1 MIGSPSLIFGV
12 KAFPKIR
19 LIQSNE
25 RGFRARLGAPVTG
38 RRVRLHGSKAMNQL
52 MSSKRETKNA
62 TITMRT
68 KEAALVATLGLAVLA
83 PYAGYAE
90 QPPPP
95 CHPNLHA
102 NEDMAEVRTRGD
114 IVKLPDP
121 LKQRLVRLAD
131 RPHSQLPTQAYAEA
145 HFNTAPFKPKPS
157 QLFQYYLLDT
167 TGFEP
172 NPFTATFP
180 GVNDTAMLTATGPDC
195 RLPTIGTVRVVLEP
209 KPGLPTDP
217 NDVGAFIDIFT
228 DISGLFVINNESG
241 WYEGWMIHDLRVAP
255 VAAPVPSGRPQ
266 FGTITAA
273 DAAAL
278 AAMGNHNNVTGNI
291 FTVDGKEVR
300 FPSATDHFPDR
311 LSNTIPIQLSMGAW
325 NTLQQSDGHAYWEF
339 NYTTNWIHP
348 LYELPFTGG
357 IPGTFEAGLV
367 GALSSVVPG
376 GGPSGVTNSPITYG
390 DNPNTAG
397 VVQASG
403 PRDTDKFDAEI
414 DSQREFRQR
423 FIPSGL
429 ANEIFLDVYERVA
442 SFEPGRH
449 FPERLYDAYAAEVAR
464 VGHNG
469 VVSAA
474 EGDVDTASD
483 GFANNERLF
492 IPATKF
498 NRFAV
503 TREINDGLLA
513 PRFAP
518 SQRAWVLSGTL
529 VPVNPSVPASE
540 EEDSDDR

>member
-1 MIGSPSLIFGV
+1 
-12 KAFPKIR
+12 
-19 LIQSNE
+19 
-25 RGFRARLGAPVTG
+25 
-38 RRVRLHGSKAMNQL
+38 MNQFT
-52 MSSKRETKNA
+52 SSKRVTFTTPAMSTKD
-62 TITMRT
+62 
-68 KEAALVATLGLAVLA
+68 AALVATFGLAILVS
-83 PYAGYAE
+83 YAGHAE

-95 CHPNLHA
+95 CHPNLSA
-102 NEDMAEVRTRGD
+102 NADVAAVKTRGD
-114 IVKLPDP
+114 IVNLPDP
-121 LKQRLVRLAD
+121 LKQQLVRLAD

-145 HFNTAPFKPKPS
+145 HFDQTPFKPKPS

-167 TGFEP
+167 SGFEP
-172 NPFTATFP
+172 NPFTASFA
-180 GVNDTAMLTATGPDC
+180 GLNDTAMLTATGPDC
-195 RLPTIGTVRVVLEP
+195 RLPTIGAVRVVLEP

-217 NDVGAFIDIFT
+217 NNVRAFIDIFT

-255 VAAPVPSGRPQ
+255 VATPLPDDRPQ
-266 FGTITAA
+266 FGAITAA
-273 DAAAL
+273 DADAL
-278 AAMGNHNNVTGNI
+278 AAMGDHNNVTGNI
-291 FTVDGKEVR
+291 FTVDGKAVH

-311 LSNTIPIQLSMGAW
+311 QSNTVPIHLSMGAW

-357 IPGTFEAGLV
+357 IPGTFEAGQV

-376 GGPSGVTNSPITYG
+376 GGPSGPPPNSPKTYG

-397 VVQASG
+397 FVQATG
-403 PRDTDKFDAEI
+403 PRDPDKFDADI

-429 ANEIFLDVYERVA
+429 AKEIFLDVYERVV
-442 SFEPGRH
+442 SFKPGVL
-449 FPERLYDAYAAEVAR
+449 FPQRLFDAYAIEVAR

-474 EGDVDTASD
+474 DGDVDTPSD
-483 GFANNERLF
+483 GFADNTRLF
-492 IPATKF
+492 IPATQY

-518 SQRAWVLSGTL
+518 SQKAWVLSGTL
-529 VPVNPSVPASE
+529 VPVSPSVPASE
-540 EEDSDDR
+540 AEDSDDR